1 MDIIGYVI
9 PLKYMWIWWCAVRL
23 FIYLFMAYINS
34 RKTVARFALFAPRV
48 SMTTI
53 DAYGE
58 KQQKKEKK
66 NILRIIRHIYENKSR
81 QTTASAEHFSTENR
95 WDHFQLKPSLNHAL
109 PFVGFERR
117 SARNGT
123 ASEMILIS
131 YKYEMVSVCRYVA
144 NRTFVLMLFQL
155 SGIISSV
162 RIWMWCACV
171 FCFLLFLQCTTW
183 NNGTEKKKLFVRCK
197 VATANEWLPFL
208 INHSPAAHQ
217 PASTVEWTMRQLT
230 KWHKTIDRI
239 LTSMWRREN
248 ARQWNQIENISCD
261 WSERWWKSI
270 LNVLYDIA
278 SPITHRQHSSSQ
290 CEWYCFTATYF
301 HIVEQQQHKLRS
313 RTVFR
318 SLSQFSMGEEWR
330 LKRHSK
336 FIFFFQDF

>member
-1 MDIIGYVI
+1 M
-9 PLKYMWIWWCAVRL
+9 
-23 FIYLFMAYINS
+23 
-34 RKTVARFALFAPRV
+34 
-48 SMTTI
+48 
-53 DAYGE
+53 
-58 KQQKKEKK
+58 
-66 NILRIIRHIYENKSR
+66 
-81 QTTASAEHFSTENR
+81 
-95 WDHFQLKPSLNHAL
+95 
-109 PFVGFERR
+109 ER
-117 SARNGT
+117 
-123 ASEMILIS
+123 
-131 YKYEMVSVCRYVA
+131 
-144 NRTFVLMLFQL
+144 
-155 SGIISSV
+155 
-162 RIWMWCACV
+162 
-171 FCFLLFLQCTTW
+171 
-183 NNGTEKKKLFVRCK
+183 KKKLFVRCTHATA

-290 CEWYCFTATYF
+290 CERYCFTTTYF